1 MPPGWW
7 AKVGE
12 TVRSR
17 RGVTARSPSGDVLYA
32 GSEPPPLEDIKPG
45 AGWFYVNVTATMTAP
60 LTAADRCDRCNA
72 QAYVRVVLP
81 AGELLFCAHHAR
93 EHAPKFAE
101 LATHVQDETDRLLA
115 EHGAGAGSAS

>member
-1 MPPGWW
+1 M
-7 AKVGE
+7 
-12 TVRSR
+12 
-17 RGVTARSPSGDVLYA
+17 
-32 GSEPPPLEDIKPG
+32 KPRN
-45 AGWFYVNVTATMTAP
+45 GWFYVNVTATMTAP

-115 EHGAGAGSAS
+115 EHGAGAGAAS